1 MGKAI
6 SRPSCASSLIAC
18 HLGLDP
24 WLSIIP
30 SGVPDTGILFESKKP
45 PELLDATKV
54 RAATG
59 GDTRCE
65 LLKESGLLGPG
76 AAGLGTGPGHRAGPA
91 APADLRMGP
100 T

>member
-1 MGKAI
+1 MD
-6 SRPSCASSLIAC
+6 S
-18 HLGLDP
+18 

-30 SGVPDTGILFESKKP
+30 SGVPDTGKLFESKKP
-45 PELLDATKV
+45 PELLAATEV
-54 RAATG
+54 RAVMG

-91 APADLRMGP
+91 AAADLRMGP